1 MRLRYTFDGI
11 TYLFQVI
18 VPVHLLCTGLV
29 HDPRIICRIGGY
41 VQTGMTD
48 LRPVTVDKR
57 VTHDD
62 KQPPFE
68 ICVLVVTFF
77 VKHCLEQGILQQI
90 FRLLPVRCQF
100 VRETEQ
106 FVLYASSSFSKL
118 NSFIGCAGSLFRK
131 CLLKA
136 GRLSGQEKPV
146 RPYTI
151 PDMELFN
158 LDSLG
163 SFLFFFLLHFRDF
176 NGQDPVFDFCGNLI
190 LLHVFR

>member
-1 MRLRYTFDGI
+1 
-11 TYLFQVI
+11 
-18 VPVHLLCTGLV
+18 
-29 HDPRIICRIGGY
+29 
-41 VQTGMTD
+41 MTD

-90 FRLLPVRCQF
+90 FRLLPVS
-100 VRETEQ
+100 
-106 FVLYASSSFSKL
+106 LYAKRNSSSCTLSSSFSKL